1 MAVAQPACER
11 RHEREMPRQRGAC
24 PLCRCDRPGMISTY
38 RYDAIWAGLAELGV
52 VVPEA
57 VRARHAPAAESNLFQ
72 CPTCGLQYFFPAIAG
87 DSEFY
92 AEITRP
98 TGYYLGMR
106 YEFGQVASRAGGAV
120 RVLDLG
126 CGQGAFLRLL
136 TTRWPDLKPVGV
148 DHNRAALD
156 DLRAAGIEI
165 HECDVARFAEREPE
179 AFDIVCAFQI
189 LEHAQDPRALLSA
202 AVRLVAPRGRLFISV
217 PNRHRLVRD
226 SFEPL
231 DCPPHHLTRWSA
243 EQFREI
249 AAQFD
254 LSLESVSF
262 EPPTLSYARVPH
274 WRAAERTFAL
284 LGPRV
289 ARTAARANIRIRL
302 PRFRHERN
310 LKKGA
315 YLRNG
320 LVAHTMLAEFTRDPR
335 RRVIGP

>member
-1 MAVAQPACER
+1 M
-11 RHEREMPRQRGAC
+11 
-24 PLCRCDRPGMISTY
+24 
-38 RYDAIWAGLAELGV
+38 
-52 VVPEA
+52 PEA

-106 YEFGQVASRAGGAV
+106 YELGEVASRAGGAV

-136 TTRWPDLKPVGV
+136 STRWPDLKPVGV

-156 DLRAAGIEI
+156 DLKADGIEI
-165 HECDVARFAEREPE
+165 HVCDVARFAEREPE

-249 AAQFD
+249 AAQLTYR
-254 LSLESVSF
+254 LSRSRLNRRLCHTRGCRTGVRPSVHLPFSGASHGR
-262 EPPTLSYARVPH
+262 PHAPTY
-274 WRAAERTFAL
+274 EFAC
-284 LGPRV
+284 LGS
-289 ARTAARANIRIRL
+289 ATS
-302 PRFRHERN
+302 
-310 LKKGA
+310 G
-315 YLRNG
+315 
-320 LVAHTMLAEFTRDPR
+320 T
-335 RRVIGP
+335 